1 MGSAVGDSRTAGY
14 TRHLVP
20 IGAAI
25 LVIAYAVSGVRPQ
38 LRRRRKAVM
47 LTILAAVAVG
57 NYTDFGHW
65 TRDRYVNGWEFFHY
79 YLGSKYAPELGYTE
93 LYAAAL
99 VADEETG
106 RKFAHEKDSIRDLTG
121 GRCARVVDVLK
132 QRDRIVARFSRQ
144 RWTDFTQDVTY
155 FKGVL
160 SQSQWNTIFHDKG
173 FNATPVWSMI
183 VGRLTNWIE
192 TSDPIGLLGLAL
204 LDPLLIV
211 CAIFAVWRTFD
222 YRSALLMIILIGTH
236 MTMSHSHMKGAL
248 LRTDWVMAL
257 VAAVC
262 ALKANRPAAGGA
274 LAAYAATSRVFPAI
288 FAFGLFAKLLIS
300 WVRGGPPRRTHLRF
314 AAGFLVTLVLLVSVS
329 LLVAGPGYWQGFA
342 AKIWQHNDSFS
353 PWRVGFKHLFL
364 GAYEFRPDDA
374 ATHQEVFHNRWA
386 LWWTSQALVL
396 IGFVYLTRRLKD
408 WETLALGF
416 VPTFFL
422 VAPTYYYYMML
433 VIPLLF
439 FCGRANRSECV
450 IGILWLL
457 VSSSI
462 AYVVHDWIGRELQ
475 LFYILSLMIF
485 GVCLLM
491 GISALLQT
499 VPWRTRP

>member
-1 MGSAVGDSRTAGY
+1 M
-14 TRHLVP
+14 
-20 IGAAI
+20 
-25 LVIAYAVSGVRPQ
+25 
-38 LRRRRKAVM
+38 
-47 LTILAAVAVG
+47 
-57 NYTDFGHW
+57 
-65 TRDRYVNGWEFFHY
+65 
-79 YLGSKYAPELGYTE
+79 
-93 LYAAAL
+93 
-99 VADEETG
+99 
-106 RKFAHEKDSIRDLTG
+106 
-121 GRCARVVDVLK
+121 
-132 QRDRIVARFSRQ
+132 ARFSRQ

-192 TSDPIGLLGLAL
+192 TSDSIGLLGLSL
-204 LDPLLIV
+204 LDPLLIA

-222 YRSALLMIILIGTH
+222 YRAALLMIILIGTH
-236 MTMSHSHMKGAL
+236 MTMSHTHMKGAL

-386 LWWTSQALVL
+386 LWWTSQALML
-396 IGFVYLTRRLKD
+396 IGVVYLTRRLKD

-499 VPWRTRP
+499 VPWRTRAEELTPCQAAAP